1 MHSLNSAGKGGR
13 RNAATENSTTIASP
27 PISPRRTLHHAGR
40 GRHDFLESTIDD
52 PPSPDRLRADSRQAR
67 KGSVAD
73 KHSSQL
79 TISSGSS
86 WDNSIEEPPI
96 SRRSSQRSISSNIPL
111 PQDRPDSLMVFGKS
125 IFSRKGKGRR
135 DISDPNPSTN
145 SLNSPGVV
153 TDPMPTPKEQRSM
166 AALFSRRKSMKGTET
181 MPAQQ
186 KKVQISEPYNF
197 QHLTHTLKDN
207 LPNLER
213 TTRMDLV
220 SEFSCI
226 RAGQKPHGSLK
237 GIQADDIQYQRL
249 SSELYIEGFEPELD
263 QAQLQQDLPNTHAS
277 YRDSFLPRIRPISS
291 LEDTLLAPFTPP
303 AGSGPALASAPTP
316 APAAP
321 RVSGRKTTRLDNFEL
336 LPSADPDRLA
346 PVPGPPRRQSE
357 PHIHMTSRH
366 TESPDPSCGVT
377 ALDDAAWPLS
387 ANAMASLPELP
398 EEEEAHATAREPPSR
413 PTHKRTSLRGSVSV
427 PALHQFSM
435 SQSPPAQVTSQ
446 RAPSDASDTL
456 GEFDLV
462 TIQQPR
468 QASVANEQMFGESL
482 CDNWED
488 DIDYCYDHAAEAD
501 CDFAWERASGEV
513 QREIK
518 WEKQPAVDYRISSI
532 NSPGCFSPD
541 VLSPRT
547 SQFPTNIRNPVPQVP
562 NTTQPTSATPATAA
576 APVTSNFSLP
586 QRAHNRALSRSD
598 SFRERARGLS
608 VSPTF
613 LISPENP
620 QQIPEDDGK
629 EEPQPYDDDDDDS
642 SDDEDFLTHLP
653 SNGPGLQF
661 DKKTILL
668 HARSSASTDLSA
680 YSEHS
685 LSSSR
690 HKSNASIN
698 TALTGWTTNST
709 CASLDGWQ
717 ANWETSQ
724 PTSQPPI
731 AVNDEDPTVMVKNE
745 DSIVPSAESTRP
757 TSRDRGGHERHRSDA
772 DLLSKAC
779 AAAAGTD
786 IPPDTKEVPPKAR
799 RRARTT
805 SRSHNSP
812 QLALFPH
819 VPSSTRRA

>member
-1 MHSLNSAGKGGR
+1 MQSLNSAGKGGR
-13 RNAATENSTTIASP
+13 RSAATETPTTIASP
-27 PISPRRTLHHAGR
+27 PISPRRTLHHASR
-40 GRHDFLESTIDD
+40 GRPAFRESMFDD

-73 KHSSQL
+73 KRSSQL
-79 TISSGSS
+79 TTSSGSS
-86 WDNSIEEPPI
+86 WDNSVEEPPI
-96 SRRSSQRSISSNIPL
+96 SRRSSQRSTSSNMPL

-135 DISDPNPSTN
+135 DISDPNPPASA
-145 SLNSPGVV
+145 LYPPGMV
-153 TDPMPTPKEQRSM
+153 TDPMPTHREQRSM
-166 AALFSRRKSMKGTET
+166 ASLFSRRKSMKGTET
-181 MPAQQ
+181 MPALQR
-186 KKVQISEPYNF
+186 KVQISEPYNF
-197 QHLTHTLKDN
+197 QHLTHTQKDN

-249 SSELYIEGFEPELD
+249 SSELCIEGFEPELD
-263 QAQLQQDLPNTHAS
+263 ESQLRQDLPNTPAS
-277 YRDSFLPRIRPISS
+277 YRESFLPRIRPISS

-303 AGSGPALASAPTP
+303 AASAPAAS
-316 APAAP
+316 APVP
-321 RVSGRKTTRLDNFEL
+321 PPTRVPGRMTTRLDDFEL
-336 LPSADPDRLA
+336 LPSTDPDRLA

-366 TESPDPSCGVT
+366 TGSPDPSRGVT
-377 ALDDAAWPLS
+377 ALDDTAWPLS

-398 EEEEAHATAREPPSR
+398 EEEEAHATTREPPSR
-413 PTHKRTSLRGSVSV
+413 SARRRTSLRGSVSV

-435 SQSPPAQVTSQ
+435 SQAQPAQVTSQ

-462 TIQQPR
+462 TIQQPPPR
-468 QASVANEQMFGESL
+468 KPSVAAEQMIGESI

-501 CDFAWERASGEV
+501 CDFAWERHSGET
-513 QREIK
+513 QREIR
-518 WEKQPAVDYRISSI
+518 WDERPAVDYRISSV

-541 VLSPRT
+541 GPSPRT
-547 SQFPTNIRNPVPQVP
+547 SQFPNIRSPVPQVP
-562 NTTQPTSATPATAA
+562 NTTQPRSVTPATAA

-613 LISPENP
+613 FISTENH
-620 QQIPEDDGK
+620 QQIPEYDGK
-629 EEPQPYDDDDDDS
+629 GEQQPYDDDD
-642 SDDEDFLTHLP
+642 SDDDDDFLTHLP
-653 SNGPGLQF
+653 TSGSSLQL
-661 DKKTILL
+661 DKNMLL
-668 HARSSASTDLSA
+668 NARSSASTDLSA

-698 TALTGWTTNST
+698 TALTGWTTNSA

-717 ANWETSQ
+717 ANCETSQLTSQ
-724 PTSQPPI
+724 PTI
-731 AVNDEDPTVMVKNE
+731 AVNDEEPTVMLNANE
-745 DSIVPSAESTRP
+745 DGNNVLAAEPTRP

-772 DLLSKAC
+772 DLLSRAC
-779 AAAAGTD
+779 AAAASTSVS
-786 IPPDTKEVPPKAR
+786 PDTKEVPPKSR

-819 VPSSTRRA
+819 VPSSTRRP